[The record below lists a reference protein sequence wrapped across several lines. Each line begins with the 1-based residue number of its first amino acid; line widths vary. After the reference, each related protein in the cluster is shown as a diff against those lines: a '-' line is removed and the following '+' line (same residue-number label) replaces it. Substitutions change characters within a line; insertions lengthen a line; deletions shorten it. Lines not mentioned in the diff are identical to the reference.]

1 LGRGRHARPLFF
13 DVTAEFFYRDPNAPR
28 PNRPIGVG
36 VLALI
41 DRDGELLM
49 ELRSDC
55 GRGGFVGGGVEVEE
69 SLEEA
74 LRREVLEET
83 GLVVTGTELFAVLPG
98 PSRIVRYPDGNVVR
112 LMTFVYRAE
121 VEDFMGL
128 RRSGES
134 EELRFFRREEL
145 PALDLIE
152 TSRPILDAFLN
163 PPRELFLE

>member
-1 LGRGRHARPLFF
+1 
-13 DVTAEFFYRDPNAPR
+13 VTAEFFYRDPNAPR

-41 DRDGELLM
+41 ERDGWLLM

-55 GRGGFVGGGVEVEE
+55 GRWGFVGGAVEVEE

-74 LRREVLEET
+74 LWREVLEET
-83 GLVVTGTELFAVLPG
+83 GLVVTGEELFAVLPG

-121 VEDFMGL
+121 IEDFGTL
-128 RRSGES
+128 RLSDES
-134 EELRFFRREEL
+134 EELRFFRPQEL
-145 PALDLIE
+145 ADLDVIE
-152 TSRPILDAFLN
+152 TSRPILEAYLD
-163 PPRELFLE
+163 PPRELFLK